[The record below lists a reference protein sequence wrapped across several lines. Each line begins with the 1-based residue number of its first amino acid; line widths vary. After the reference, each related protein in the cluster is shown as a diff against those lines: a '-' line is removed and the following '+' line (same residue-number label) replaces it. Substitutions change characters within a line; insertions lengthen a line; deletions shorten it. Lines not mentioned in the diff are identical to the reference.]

1 MKSLTEVIAYLDHTF
16 HRSSYQPDMPFSV
29 LVPEVYALDGR
40 QAAAELDPQFFPHCN
55 GLMLTSSRDV
65 RCIYMAVFLS
75 DEIVQMI
82 TKREAVGEALI
93 FTHHPLDM
101 ETSGRGFLP
110 LSRESIAALR
120 RHGVSVYSLHNPLD
134 QDPFISTNRAVAR
147 LLGLCALRSFTPN
160 GIIGHLPEPVSAERF
175 LSVVKAS
182 LDMPS
187 INSIMRTDTVR
198 TVALIA
204 GGGSKVEFF
213 NLAANEGV
221 DVYLTGT
228 YDNQI
233 QNEVAA
239 RHRQE
244 LQQFLEH
251 NHSLSLVEASHYA
264 TEAPVLTDD
273 IAHLCEKELR
283 LPAIFIPQADCWH

>member
-1 MKSLTEVIAYLDHTF
+1 MKSLAEVVAYLDDRF
-16 HRSSYQPDMPFSV
+16 HRPSYQPDVPFSV
-29 LVPEVYALDGR
+29 LVPEVYARDGR
-40 QAAAELDPQFFPHCN
+40 QAEAELDRQFFPHCN

-65 RCIYMAVFLS
+65 RHVYLAVFLS
-75 DEIVQMI
+75 EEIVQAI
-82 TKREAVGEALI
+82 ERHEAGGEALI

-110 LSRESIAALR
+110 LSRESIAVLR
-120 RHGVSVYSLHNPLD
+120 RRGVSVYSLHNPLD

-147 LLGLCALRSFTPN
+147 KLGLCALRSFTPF
-160 GIIGHLPEPVSAERF
+160 GIIGHFPHPVSAERF
-175 LSVVKAS
+175 QTMVRESLHLPSV
-182 LDMPS
+182 
-187 INSIMRTDTVR
+187 NSIIRTESVR

-204 GGGSKVEFF
+204 GGGSKGDLF

-228 YDNQI
+228 YNNQI
-233 QNEVAA
+233 QNEVGA

-244 LQQFLEH
+244 LEQFLQH
-251 NHSLSLVEASHYA
+251 NHTLSLVEASHYA

-273 IAHLCEKELR
+273 IASLCENELR
-283 LPAIFIPQADCWH
+283 LPAFFIPQADCWH